1 MIGLGTIIN
10 TGAIV
15 LAGLTGNL
23 FGKVF
28 DEEKQQA
35 LSKACGVCV
44 LFLGV
49 AGALEGMLSVSGGS
63 LVSGRS
69 MFVVLSIAVGTAIGE
84 LINVERAFARF
95 GSWLKEK
102 SGNAGDTSFVDAFV
116 TASLTV
122 CIGAMAI
129 VGALQDGV
137 SGDCSMLAAKAV
149 LDFVVIA
156 VMCSS
161 LGKGAAFSA
170 VPVFLFEGGITVL
183 ARLIAPILTDG
194 AVANISL
201 IGSILVFCVG
211 VNLVW
216 GKQIRAAN
224 MLPAIL
230 VAVLLAYLPF
240 GL

>member
-1 MIGLGTIIN
+1 
-10 TGAIV
+10 
-15 LAGLTGNL
+15 
-23 FGKVF
+23 
-28 DEEKQQA
+28 
-35 LSKACGVCV
+35 
-44 LFLGV
+44 
-49 AGALEGMLSVSGGS
+49 
-63 LVSGRS
+63 
-69 MFVVLSIAVGTAIGE
+69 
-84 LINVERAFARF
+84 
-95 GSWLKEK
+95 
-102 SGNAGDTSFVDAFV
+102 
-116 TASLTV
+116 
-122 CIGAMAI
+122 MAI

-137 SGDCSMLAAKAV
+137 SGNYSMLAAKAV

-183 ARLIAPILTDG
+183 ARLIAPVLTDS
-194 AVANISL
+194 AVTNISL

-216 GKQIRAAN
+216 GKLLRAAN

-230 VAVLLAYLPF
+230 VAVVIAYLPF

>member
-23 FGKVF
+23 FGKAF

-137 SGDCSMLAAKAV
+137 SGDFSMLAAKAV